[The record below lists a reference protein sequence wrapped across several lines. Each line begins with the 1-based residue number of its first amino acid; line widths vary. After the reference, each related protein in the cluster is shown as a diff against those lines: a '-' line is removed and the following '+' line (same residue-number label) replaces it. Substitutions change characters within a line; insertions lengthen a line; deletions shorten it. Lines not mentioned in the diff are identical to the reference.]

1 MWGAGTSLRFSV
13 SRSPPREACLR
24 AAAQPSS
31 STWHPSYFWCPRCS
45 VLPATSR
52 PRGTYYNWRK
62 LRASAVS
69 PSWDFKRVLFSAYFK
84 GFAASSCALC
94 QMPVR
99 EDSPILSGVG
109 PVSLRWLPSLR
120 AVAFALLLLF
130 VFYARDSVQ
139 GHGHAPI
146 RVQKSVFQVTLEL
159 KRAFY
164 CAEPWFFYTQ

>member
-24 AAAQPSS
+24 AAAQSTS